1 MQKLIFEEK
10 IYTYQIDFVGHVS
23 NIVYI
28 QWLEHGRMHM
38 LEKMGYPVDNLAAN
52 DGVMPVLTETCI
64 SYKIPLYLNNKAKI
78 EMWVSKLNNAS
89 AIMEFRIYNE
99 KGGLCASAQQ
109 KGLFIDRQTKRPARI
124 SENQRKEFEK
134 FLSEDNPAR

>member
-99 KGGLCASAQQ
+99 KGGARRRSKKACSLTGRPNARQEYQ
-109 KGLFIDRQTKRPARI
+109 KI
-124 SENQRKEFEK
+124 SGRSLKSF
-134 FLSEDNPAR
+134 